1 MGRTYRFND
10 VEVKTLNELGEAYA
24 AHFVLGLEDIR
35 KNTRKLIKFIKSI
48 NRKTAKEIASLFVSC
63 KYRNTVLSLLIFRLC
78 EDKRVVING
87 KIFTFREFTEALA
100 QKEGVRA
107 LYAFMED
114 LGVSRTYATLNI
126 EPFLEGDSYFIERNI
141 SDPFVLEYLT
151 TYYQFD
157 YVESL
162 QSFISNVF
170 IYDEERFRR
179 SLKIFRNDRFQFLL
193 AHKVGFKAVYHMRNL
208 EMPVFEAVKLLR
220 CEFSEQDLSRLISDT
235 FFWWLLDNFD
245 KYKYKGASKKLFKQ
259 FKELQKRKKRYDKK
273 PDFLTF
279 VELSSELY
287 DNYICFIDDM
297 RNGRITVKKKFDET
311 QYIMDK
317 AYCRTFICLEYMKSH
332 TVKLPKENL
341 AEEISIK
348 DTEEAVPEDMDLEEE
363 APAVLPSSELS
374 PKTLKK
380 QEKLISKVRR
390 FGGFVIAFTLMFMVF
405 VAVVLLLDKLLAE
418 DGGFSLPENSLESP
432 ILFTFIGAGLVNIVL
447 CIVLRL
453 CASKTQNALNE
464 YMFLTHLKK
473 QDTALT
479 ASQEKRLSRLKEG
492 EELFKKRAMKSHRI
506 LSCCIAVLF
515 GFTVS
520 TVGVCLMTLL
530 SSAISLP
537 LDWEKAYLLQKNK
550 MFYFGIGPLFGLFYG
565 ILRKRKGALT
575 SVLLLAVSLGSVVL
589 LAFLL

>member
-24 AHFVLGLEDIR
+24 AHFVQGLEDIR
-35 KNTRKLIKFIKSI
+35 KNAARLIKFIKSI
-48 NRKTAKEIASLFVSC
+48 NKKTAKDIASLFASC

-78 EDKRVVING
+78 EDKRVIING
-87 KIFTFREFTEALA
+87 RSFTFQEFTTALTR
-100 QKEGVRA
+100 QENVRA

-114 LGVSRTYATLNI
+114 LGISRTYATLNI
-126 EPFLEGDSYFIERNI
+126 DPFLEGDSYFIERNI

-179 SLKIFRNDRFQFLL
+179 SLKIFRNDRFQLLL
-193 AHKVGFKAVYHMRNL
+193 AHKVGFKAVFRMRSL

-220 CEFSEQDLSRLISDT
+220 CEFSEQDLIRLISDT
-235 FFWWLLDNFD
+235 FYWWLLDNFD
-245 KYKYKGASKKLFKQ
+245 KYKYKGTAKKLLKQ
-259 FKELQKRKKRYDKK
+259 FKELQKRKRRYDKK

-287 DNYICFIDDM
+287 DSYVRFIDDM
-297 RNGRITVKKKFDET
+297 RNGLITVKKKFDET

-317 AYCRTFICLEYMKSH
+317 AYCRTFICLEYMKNH

-341 AEEISIK
+341 AEEIVPA
-348 DTEEAVPEDMDLEEE
+348 EEEGEIREAEDIEEE

-374 PKTLKK
+374 CKTLKK
-380 QEKLISKVRR
+380 QEKLISKLRR
-390 FGGFVIAFTLMFMVF
+390 FSGFVIALTLTFTVF
-405 VAVVLLLDKLLAE
+405 VAVVWILGKVLPKDGTISLSEYSLDSAY
-418 DGGFSLPENSLESP
+418 F
-432 ILFTFIGAGLVNIVL
+432 FVFVGAGILNIAL
-447 CIVLRL
+447 CIALWL
-453 CASKTQNALNE
+453 CGSKTQNALNE
-464 YMFLTHLKK
+464 YIFLIHLRKR
-473 QDTALT
+473 DTALT
-479 ASQEKRLSRLKEG
+479 ASQEKRLSKLREG
-492 EELFKKRAMKSHRI
+492 EDSFKKRAMKSHRI
-506 LSCCIAVLF
+506 LSCCIAIVF
-515 GFTVS
+515 GFTAS
-520 TVGVCLMTLL
+520 AMGVCLMTVLSLL
-530 SSAISLP
+530 FPLP
-537 LDWEKAYLLQKNK
+537 LDWEKAYLLNEQK
-550 MFYFGIGPLFGLFYG
+550 MLCFGIAPLFGLLYG

-589 LAFLL
+589 LAFLM